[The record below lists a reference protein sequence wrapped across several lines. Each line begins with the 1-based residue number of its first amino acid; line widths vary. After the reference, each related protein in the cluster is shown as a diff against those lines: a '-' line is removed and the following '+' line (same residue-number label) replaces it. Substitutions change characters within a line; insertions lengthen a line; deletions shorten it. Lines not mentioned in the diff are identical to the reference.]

1 MVVVLAIWLWGTLR
15 LWLDEF
21 VGLRLC
27 CMGWEWVWL
36 KKINDMVWVM
46 VWCRFDVMG
55 LRLCCIGWVWVI
67 WFRFGFETLK

>member
-1 MVVVLAIWLWGTLR
+1 MVVVLAIWLWG
-15 LWLDEF
+15 DEF

-36 KKINDMVWVM
+36 KKIDDMVWVM
-46 VWCRFDVMG
+46 VWCRFDVMV
-55 LRLCCIGWVWVI
+55 WVWVI